1 MTIRGFRQPPVADAD
16 GGAPAV
22 TLDPSQRA
30 VVELPVGV
38 SAAVIGAPGSGRTTT
53 LRELVAERILAQ
65 GLDPAEVLVLAPS
78 RAAATRLRDEL
89 ALRVGVPTLGPLAR
103 TATSVA
109 FEVLARRA
117 AETGTEP
124 PRLLT
129 GAEQDQIIADL
140 LAGHEERGTGPAWP
154 DPLGVEVRRLRAFR
168 TELRELLMRATE
180 EGVRPDA
187 LAEAGRAHGVPEWI
201 AAAEF
206 AREYED
212 VVDSFRGDHLD
223 SAELLAE
230 AVLLV
235 SRGDALTGIRLV
247 VADDLHEATVA
258 TLSLLRALAA
268 RGADVVAFGDP
279 DVAAATFRGAEASAL
294 GRLSTV
300 LGLPGLRTLVLD
312 RVHRQPPALRALTS
326 AVTARIGA
334 AGAGRQRQAG
344 SAPGLVDDADPIQVI
359 EAPTRALELA
369 RLARRLREEHLL
381 GGVPWARMVVL
392 VRSGSL
398 VPQVARSLATAEVP
412 TRTAV
417 AGRALRDDL
426 AALALIR
433 AVDMVLGRVPLT
445 PDIAAELATGPLG
458 GLDGVQLRRL
468 RLAMRQEE
476 LAGDGHRSSDE
487 LLVEALAAPGR
498 LETLDLAPARR
509 LARLARTLQGARE
522 LAASDGTIEELLWH
536 LWEGSK
542 LATPWFEQALQ
553 TGIVADQANRDL
565 DGVVALFTAARRFV
579 ERNPG
584 RPASD
589 FVEELLGAEV
599 PEDTLSPQPLADTV
613 LVATPSA
620 VVGAGYEV
628 VAVAALQ
635 EGVWPNL
642 RLRGS
647 LLHPQR
653 LSAVARGLDR
663 ADVDERAE
671 VLGDELR
678 MLALAVS
685 RASRVVVLSATAND
699 EEAPSPFLRLVPP
712 APGRAE
718 AEAGAEAGRVAT
730 DAPAAL
736 RIRPDHPLS
745 LRGLVGALRRELAIV
760 HRDAVLLDDGRVV
773 SGDRTARRP
782 ADATRERGLA
792 AASALAR
799 LAAEGV
805 TGADP
810 AEWYGLRE
818 PSTTEPVV
826 DLTDPDARVP
836 VSPSRLE
843 AFERSPLNW
852 FIDQASGGSTSTA
865 MGIGTI
871 VHAVMEEAS
880 LDPDADLRP
889 PALEARLDERWG
901 ELPFESPWVG
911 ERERRQAGEL
921 IAGVSGYLRDFEA
934 RGGRMLAAE
943 GGFELEVG
951 VARLRGKIDRIEL
964 TEEGRVV
971 IVDLKTGRHFPTRAE
986 IPAHAQL
993 GSYQLAFVEGSLE
1006 QVPAGTPSGGAK
1018 LLYVSGGTRGLP
1030 YRELPQEPLTREEL
1044 DGFRARI
1051 ADAATGMAGATF
1063 EGTPDLGERDPGSA
1077 RRYRIHLV
1085 RAVSA

>member
-1 MTIRGFRQPPVADAD
+1 ME
-16 GGAPAV
+16 
-22 TLDPSQRA
+22 LDPSQRA

-129 GAEQDQIIADL
+129 GAEQDLIIADL
-140 LAGHEERGTGPAWP
+140 LAGHEELGTGPAWP

-187 LAEAGRAHGVPEWI
+187 LAELGRAHDVPEWI
-201 AAAEF
+201 AAAAF

-235 SRGDALTGIRLV
+235 SRGEALTGIRLV

-326 AVTARIGA
+326 AVMARIGA

-344 SAPGLVDDADPIQVI
+344 SAPGLDDDADPIQII

-433 AVDMVLGRVPLT
+433 AVDVVLGRVPLT

-458 GLDGVQLRRL
+458 GLDGVALRRL
-468 RLAMRQEE
+468 RLAMRQAE

-509 LARLARTLQGARE
+509 LGRLARTLQGARE
-522 LAASDGTIEELLWH
+522 LASADGTIEELLWH

-542 LATPWFEQALQ
+542 LAKPWFEQALQ

-579 ERNPG
+579 ERSPG

-642 RLRGS
+642 RLRGPCCTPS
-647 LLHPQR
+647 ASPPSHAASTGPTSTSAPRSSATSCGCSRSPSPVRPASWCSARPPTTRRRRRRSSASCRPRPASPRRRPASSRGGWRRTRPPRCGSARITRSRSAASSARSVASSRSCTATPCSSTTAGSSRATARRGEPPTPPASAAVPRHPP
-653 LSAVARGLDR
+653 
-663 ADVDERAE
+663 
-671 VLGDELR
+671 
-678 MLALAVS
+678 S
-685 RASRVVVLSATAND
+685 RASR
-699 EEAPSPFLRLVPP
+699 R
-712 APGRAE
+712 RA
-718 AEAGAEAGRVAT
+718 
-730 DAPAAL
+730 
-736 RIRPDHPLS
+736 
-745 LRGLVGALRRELAIV
+745 
-760 HRDAVLLDDGRVV
+760 
-773 SGDRTARRP
+773 
-782 ADATRERGLA
+782 
-792 AASALAR
+792 
-799 LAAEGV
+799 
-805 TGADP
+805 
-810 AEWYGLRE
+810 
-818 PSTTEPVV
+818 
-826 DLTDPDARVP
+826 
-836 VSPSRLE
+836 
-843 AFERSPLNW
+843 
-852 FIDQASGGSTSTA
+852 
-865 MGIGTI
+865 
-871 VHAVMEEAS
+871 
-880 LDPDADLRP
+880 
-889 PALEARLDERWG
+889 
-901 ELPFESPWVG
+901 
-911 ERERRQAGEL
+911 
-921 IAGVSGYLRDFEA
+921 
-934 RGGRMLAAE
+934 
-943 GGFELEVG
+943 
-951 VARLRGKIDRIEL
+951 
-964 TEEGRVV
+964 
-971 IVDLKTGRHFPTRAE
+971 
-986 IPAHAQL
+986 
-993 GSYQLAFVEGSLE
+993 
-1006 QVPAGTPSGGAK
+1006 
-1018 LLYVSGGTRGLP
+1018 
-1030 YRELPQEPLTREEL
+1030 
-1044 DGFRARI
+1044 
-1051 ADAATGMAGATF
+1051 
-1063 EGTPDLGERDPGSA
+1063 
-1077 RRYRIHLV
+1077 
-1085 RAVSA
+1085 

>member
-1 MTIRGFRQPPVADAD
+1 
-16 GGAPAV
+16 
-22 TLDPSQRA
+22 
-30 VVELPVGV
+30 
-38 SAAVIGAPGSGRTTT
+38 
-53 LRELVAERILAQ
+53 
-65 GLDPAEVLVLAPS
+65 
-78 RAAATRLRDEL
+78 
-89 ALRVGVPTLGPLAR
+89 
-103 TATSVA
+103 
-109 FEVLARRA
+109 
-117 AETGTEP
+117 
-124 PRLLT
+124 
-129 GAEQDQIIADL
+129 
-140 LAGHEERGTGPAWP
+140 
-154 DPLGVEVRRLRAFR
+154 
-168 TELRELLMRATE
+168 
-180 EGVRPDA
+180 
-187 LAEAGRAHGVPEWI
+187 
-201 AAAEF
+201 
-206 AREYED
+206 
-212 VVDSFRGDHLD
+212 
-223 SAELLAE
+223 
-230 AVLLV
+230 
-235 SRGDALTGIRLV
+235 
-247 VADDLHEATVA
+247 
-258 TLSLLRALAA
+258 
-268 RGADVVAFGDP
+268 
-279 DVAAATFRGAEASAL
+279 
-294 GRLSTV
+294 
-300 LGLPGLRTLVLD
+300 
-312 RVHRQPPALRALTS
+312 LRALTS

-344 SAPGLVDDADPIQVI
+344 SAQGLVDDADPIQVI

-433 AVDMVLGRVPLT
+433 AVDVVLGRVPLT

-476 LAGDGHRSSDE
+476 LAGDGRRSSDE

-522 LAASDGTIEELLWH
+522 LASADGTIEELLWH
-536 LWEGSK
+536 LWEGSG
-542 LATPWFEQALQ
+542 LAKPWFEQALQ

-685 RASRVVVLSATAND
+685 RATRVVVLSATAND

-712 APGRAE
+712 APGLSE
-718 AEAGAEAGRVAT
+718 AEAGVEAGRAAK

-745 LRGLVGALRRELAIV
+745 LRGLVGALRRELA
-760 HRDAVLLDDGRVV
+760 VV
-773 SGDRTARRP
+773 
-782 ADATRERGLA
+782 
-792 AASALAR
+792 
-799 LAAEGV
+799 
-805 TGADP
+805 
-810 AEWYGLRE
+810 
-818 PSTTEPVV
+818 
-826 DLTDPDARVP
+826 
-836 VSPSRLE
+836 
-843 AFERSPLNW
+843 
-852 FIDQASGGSTSTA
+852 
-865 MGIGTI
+865 
-871 VHAVMEEAS
+871 
-880 LDPDADLRP
+880 
-889 PALEARLDERWG
+889 
-901 ELPFESPWVG
+901 
-911 ERERRQAGEL
+911 
-921 IAGVSGYLRDFEA
+921 
-934 RGGRMLAAE
+934 
-943 GGFELEVG
+943 
-951 VARLRGKIDRIEL
+951 
-964 TEEGRVV
+964 
-971 IVDLKTGRHFPTRAE
+971 
-986 IPAHAQL
+986 
-993 GSYQLAFVEGSLE
+993 
-1006 QVPAGTPSGGAK
+1006 
-1018 LLYVSGGTRGLP
+1018 
-1030 YRELPQEPLTREEL
+1030 
-1044 DGFRARI
+1044 
-1051 ADAATGMAGATF
+1051 
-1063 EGTPDLGERDPGSA
+1063 
-1077 RRYRIHLV
+1077 
-1085 RAVSA
+1085 